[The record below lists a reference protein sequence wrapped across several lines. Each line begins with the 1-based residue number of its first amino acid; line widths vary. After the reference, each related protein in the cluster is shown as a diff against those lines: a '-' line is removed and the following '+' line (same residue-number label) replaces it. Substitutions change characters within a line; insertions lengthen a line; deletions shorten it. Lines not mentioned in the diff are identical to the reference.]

1 LRSTIAIAKAE
12 DSYPESVWAHEPVFV
27 PPGTDGGFDTCV
39 SRELAAPRAGELRA
53 LLATFLESQI
63 GTVHATAGVVRLLSP
78 DGHTLQIIS
87 SAGLS
92 EELQDEAENFVELDC
107 EAFDRTTFG
116 RVVRTS
122 DVSQCAARHNCR
134 YATCRSQSLVAAP
147 LESPNQPGVPLGI
160 LTLFFDAPRTAANKV
175 MNSVAAFAEM
185 MGAAIEYTRINRE
198 SYRASRLAARRD
210 IANDIHDSLA
220 QALTFARMRTSLVIE
235 TIRTGKE
242 EAALKYAED
251 IDEALEIAQKSAREL
266 IADFRSELSPGGLPA
281 SLEELVEQF
290 RKRNTIVLDYHN
302 RIVDLAL
309 PFEYEIQI
317 FNIVREALNNIARH
331 SGAKNARLFIETTFG
346 YYVFTIED
354 NGVGAHTFKPVE
366 GHYGML
372 IMRERAQ
379 RIGGD
384 IKVKS
389 AAGKGTQVQLFFPE
403 PSLDWRETI
412 D

>member
-1 LRSTIAIAKAE
+1 MEESA
-12 DSYPESVWAHEPVFV
+12 PENIWANEPVFL
-27 PPGTDGGFDTCV
+27 PPGDDGGFDTCV
-39 SRELAAPRAGELRA
+39 SRELAAPKAGELRA

-63 GTVHATAGVVRLLSP
+63 GTVHATAGVVRLLAP

-92 EELQDEAENFVELDC
+92 AELQDEAENFVELDC
-107 EAFDRTTFG
+107 EAFDSSTFG

-122 DVSQCAARHNCR
+122 DVSQCAARQNCR

-235 TIRTGKE
+235 TIKTGKA
-242 EAALKYAED
+242 EAGLKYAED

-266 IADFRSELSPGGLPA
+266 GVETKRLTDGALKYLSGLEFQGNVRQLENLCHWLTVMAPGQQVDVGDLPA
-281 SLEELVEQF
+281 ELREASSVVLATDWESALEGEVDRMLARGVPDVHGVLAQTFERILISRALAHTGGRRIEAAQALGIG
-290 RKRNTIVLDYHN
+290 RNTIT
-302 RIVDLAL
+302 RK
-309 PFEYEIQI
+309 
-317 FNIVREALNNIARH
+317 IAEL
-331 SGAKNARLFIETTFG
+331 GI
-346 YYVFTIED
+346 D
-354 NGVGAHTFKPVE
+354 
-366 GHYGML
+366 
-372 IMRERAQ
+372 
-379 RIGGD
+379 GG
-384 IKVKS
+384 KEH
-389 AAGKGTQVQLFFPE
+389 AAE
-403 PSLDWRETI
+403 
-412 D
+412 